1 MKILSLF
8 DGMSCGMIAFRQ
20 LDIPVDEYHAFE
32 IDKFAVKVS
41 QHNFPEIIHHGDVFS
56 GDFTK
61 FKGFDWLIGG
71 SPCTFLSIAQNPQ
84 KRETTCSGIGWELFQ
99 QYIRALH
106 EAEPEYFLYENN
118 DSMDNAIR
126 ESISEA
132 FGFDPVMINS
142 ALVSAQFRKRLY
154 WVGKKNPDGTY
165 SKSKIELPADRRI
178 LVRDILDD
186 YPCFTTASGKTLALT
201 VKRIQHGQ
209 GFDPVK
215 YGVEHTLATNC
226 AVKIGNLPNDD
237 GKVTNSQGVR
247 IYDVNGKYV
256 TLSANGGGGK
266 GQNTGLYAVKTDKPN
281 KKYRVY
287 EVRNNQIQQD
297 GKIYTLKVPDGFYI
311 IRKLTVSEC
320 MKLQTVPDWYDF
332 SVISNTQAY
341 KCLGN
346 GWTVKVIMHLI
357 KQAMRGKKEEFGRQ
371 LKFNIYF

>member
-8 DGMSCGMIAFRQ
+8 DGMSCGAIAFRQ
-20 LDIPVDEYHAFE
+20 LGITVDEYHAFE

-61 FKGFDWLIGG
+61 FKNFDWLIGG
-71 SPCTFLSIAQNPQ
+71 SPCTYWSIAQNP
-84 KRETTCSGIGWELFQ
+84 KNRETTSKGLGWELFQ

-165 SKSKIELPADRRI
+165 SKSKIELHADRRI

-186 YPCFTTASGKTLALT
+186 YPCFTTVSGKALALT

-209 GFDPVK
+209 GFGPVK
-215 YGVEHTLATNC
+215 YSDEHTPATNC
-226 AVKIGNLPNDD
+226 AVRIGNLPNDD
-237 GKVTNSQGVR
+237 GTVSSSQGVR
-247 IYDVNGKYV
+247 IYDVNGKSV
-256 TLSANGGGGK
+256 TLNANGGEK
-266 GQNTGLYAVKTDKPN
+266 GAKTGLYAVKTDKSN

-297 GKIYTLKVPDGFYI
+297 GKNYPLKVPDGFYI

-332 SVISNTQAY
+332 SVISQTRAY

-346 GWTVKVIMHLI
+346 GWTIEVIMHLI
-357 KQAMRGKKEEFGRQ
+357 KQAIKGKTEDFGRQ